1 MSLASANLKL
11 CSEKPV
17 KYSNGHQTK
26 FGRLLDV
33 VYEERVKDG
42 GGVLKKQ
49 MWSGIFGE
57 IILCT
62 LVFFF
67 CFFALFCGFVVAAF
81 SLAANEFMID
91 YMLEIILLPPHNT
104 KFSYLNGTYK
114 GVFYNTIA
122 ITTI

>member
-62 LVFFF
+62 LVFCFFF
-67 CFFALFCGFVVAAF
+67 CFVLWFCGCSF
-81 SLAANEFMID
+81 
-91 YMLEIILLPPHNT
+91 
-104 KFSYLNGTYK
+104 
-114 GVFYNTIA
+114 
-122 ITTI
+122 

>member
-49 MWSGIFGE
+49 MWSGVFGE

-67 CFFALFCGFVVAAF
+67 FFALFCGFVVAAF
-81 SLAANEFMID
+81 SLAANEFIID

>member
-1 MSLASANLKL
+1 M
-11 CSEKPV
+11 
-17 KYSNGHQTK
+17 
-26 FGRLLDV
+26 
-33 VYEERVKDG
+33 
-42 GGVLKKQ
+42 
-49 MWSGIFGE
+49 
-57 IILCT
+57 
-62 LVFFF
+62 
-67 CFFALFCGFVVAAF
+67 VAAF

>member
-49 MWSGIFGE
+49 MWSGIFWRNN
-57 IILCT
+57 
-62 LVFFF
+62 LVHSCGFFF
-67 CFFALFCGFVVAAF
+67 LLCSVVLWLQLLA
-81 SLAANEFMID
+81 SLLMS
-91 YMLEIILLPPHNT
+91 L
-104 KFSYLNGTYK
+104 
-114 GVFYNTIA
+114 
-122 ITTI
+122 

>member
-42 GGVLKKQ
+42 GSVLKKQ

-62 LVFFF
+62 HVFFF
-67 CFFALFCGFVVAAF
+67 SFALFCGFVVAAF

>member
-62 LVFFF
+62 LVFLF
-67 CFFALFCGFVVAAF
+67 FFALFCGFVVAAF

>member
-33 VYEERVKDG
+33 VYEERVKEG

-67 CFFALFCGFVVAAF
+67 FFALFCGFVVAAF

>member
-67 CFFALFCGFVVAAF
+67 FFALFCGFVVAAF

-91 YMLEIILLPPHNT
+91 YMLEMILLPPHNT

>member
-33 VYEERVKDG
+33 VYEERVKEG

-67 CFFALFCGFVVAAF
+67 FFALFCGFVVAAF
-81 SLAANEFMID
+81 SLAANEFIID

>member
-67 CFFALFCGFVVAAF
+67 FFALFCGFVVAAF

>member
-62 LVFFF
+62 LVFCF
-67 CFFALFCGFVVAAF
+67 FFALFCGFVVAVF